1 MAIKKLLNLS
11 ERLNSHDNLY
21 KSIISQNVLNR
32 EKRRMNM
39 KFKVIENEMPAFES
53 ELNNF
58 ISRKDLEIHD
68 VQYSTSGIAPDVE
81 KGWAATNMH
90 NALIKYSEI

>member
-1 MAIKKLLNLS
+1 MAIKKLLN
-11 ERLNSHDNLY
+11 RAKIKQRDNIY
-21 KSIISQNVLNR
+21 KSIISQNVLSR

-39 KFKVIENEMPAFES
+39 KFKVIENEMPAFEK

-58 ISRKDLEIHD
+58 ISREDIEIHD

-81 KGWAATNMH
+81 KGWEATNMH
-90 NALIKYSEI
+90 NALIKYSDI

>member
-1 MAIKKLLNLS
+1 
-11 ERLNSHDNLY
+11 
-21 KSIISQNVLNR
+21 
-32 EKRRMNM
+32 M
-39 KFKVIENEMPAFES
+39 KFKVIENEMPAFEK

-58 ISRKDLEIHD
+58 ISREDIEIHD

-90 NALIKYSEI
+90 NALIKYSDI